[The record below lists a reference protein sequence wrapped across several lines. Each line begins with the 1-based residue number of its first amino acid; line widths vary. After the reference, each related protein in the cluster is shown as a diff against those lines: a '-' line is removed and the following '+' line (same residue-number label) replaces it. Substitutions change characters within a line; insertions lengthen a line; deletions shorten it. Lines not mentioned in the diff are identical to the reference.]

1 MTGNQTW
8 LPVILIEEIYAHT
21 KNRTRN
27 PPDNPFRLR
36 GLSVQAK
43 R

>member
-1 MTGNQTW
+1 MTGSQLC
-8 LPVILIEEIYAHT
+8 LPVILILEVYAHP
-21 KNRTRN
+21 KNRTRD